1 MPGKKGKAKKSKSK
15 PRAKKAGKSVNV
27 TQKVVIAGG
36 TGGGGG
42 GGGGAGGGG
51 GFQNTY
57 APPPPY
63 MPTQPT
69 WFSGPGYAM
78 ERGERAVYNEHGV
91 AGVAKTPSVPQA
103 HSNMSV
109 GDNIRHH
116 QGTRTPSR
124 MEVDEPSFSVP
135 PTQAF
140 GSASFSVPPTQAFG
154 SGSFS
159 VPPTQ
164 VVGGMSTGSTSAPV
178 FSASSVKGPRMSTG
192 TSAAPASGSSFSFSA
207 SVRGAGQTVSV
218 PSTQVVPSVGARTP
232 LPDTEVIDESMPST
246 RVAGARRTRDE
257 RSSSSSV
264 GNYNATHDTASSG
277 RVEPNAIVPRALGES
292 GYGTPPNWTVRMPGL
307 RPGKFARVED
317 RLMRTEAE
325 RMRRVLEESIRPR
338 RELTWSGDTEMVV

>member
-1 MPGKKGKAKKSKSK
+1 MPGKKGKAKKAKSK

-154 SGSFS
+154 SASFS

-164 VVGGMSTGSTSAPV
+164 AVGGMSTGSTSAPV

-207 SVRGAGQTVSV
+207 SNRGAGQTASV
-218 PSTQVVPSVGARTP
+218 PSTQIVPSLGARTP
-232 LPDTEVIDESMPST
+232 LPDTEEIDEVMPATRAAGKRPVPSRSEST
-246 RVAGARRTRDE
+246 
-257 RSSSSSV
+257 V
-264 GNYNATHDTASSG
+264 GNGYRATHDTASSG
-277 RVEPNAIVPRALGES
+277 RVEPNAIVPRASGES

-317 RLMRTEAE
+317 RLMRAEAE
-325 RMRRVLEESIRPR
+325 RMRRVLEESIRSRP
-338 RELTWSGDTEMVV
+338 ELTWSGDVEMVV